1 MYHVKN
7 NDSLDL
13 NMHTDDKIK

>member
-1 MYHVKN
+1 MLKN

-13 NMHTDDKIK
+13 NMHTNSKIKSK